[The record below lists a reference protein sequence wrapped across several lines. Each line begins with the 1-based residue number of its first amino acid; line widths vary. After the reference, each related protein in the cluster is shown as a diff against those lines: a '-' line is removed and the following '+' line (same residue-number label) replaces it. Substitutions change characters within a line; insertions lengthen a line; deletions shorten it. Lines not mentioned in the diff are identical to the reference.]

1 MSAVLDLPLPATT
14 PGGLILAID
23 PGTTISGW
31 VLFDGRRVHESGNDP
46 NPVVLRRIA
55 RAAASGVPELAIE
68 RFEARGMPIGDDSI
82 ETVIWTGRFVQAWR
96 SPGSVRLVKRSAVKS
111 HLCGS
116 QKAKDPNVRQATIDL
131 VGAPGLKRA
140 PGPTY
145 GVTSHAWQ
153 ALAVAVT
160 ARALRP

>member
-1 MSAVLDLPLPATT
+1 MSAQAWRLT
-14 PGGLILAID
+14 LAID
-23 PGTTISGW
+23 PGTTQSGW
-31 VLFDGRRVHESGNDP
+31 VLFDGYRVRCSGTDANAT
-46 NPVVLRRIA
+46 VLDMI
-55 RAAASGVPELAIE
+55 AAAEADELVIE

-96 SPGSVRLVKRSAVKS
+96 SPESVRLVKRSAVKL
-111 HLCGS
+111 HLCGTS
-116 QKAKDPNVRQATIDL
+116 RAKDPNVRQAVIDQ
-131 VGAPGLKRA
+131 VGAPGLKSS

-160 ARALRP
+160 ARAARP